1 MIVNYRMKT
10 IEEIREQANRIYN
23 SKYEYLDI
31 DRSGNKSKIIIKCSE
46 HGIFKKY
53 YHDHL
58 VRNQGCPN
66 CSKPSKLDN
75 HSFIKRATI
84 IHNNKYDY
92 SKVDYKNNNVKI
104 CIVCNVHGD
113 FLQTPSNHLSGQN
126 CPKCCKNIK
135 YSINKFIEKAN
146 KIHHNKYNYSLTKYK
161 NIKMKIKII
170 CNEHGE
176 FEQIPEYHLQG
187 YGCYKC
193 SNIVRNVDDFIIKAN
208 MVHKSLY
215 DYSNSNYVSSRE
227 PITIKC
233 KIHGCFSQTPNDH
246 LNGCGCPKCS
256 LGCFSKI
263 AINWLENIEKK
274 EGFYIQHAGNIGE
287 KKIRINN
294 KLFKVDGYC
303 EATNTIYEFY
313 GDFWHGNP
321 LIYDKNEIHPLNKK
335 SYGVLYNETIERET
349 ILRSENYNLITI
361 WESEYYKL

>member
-126 CPKCCKNIK
+126 CPKCC
-135 YSINKFIEKAN
+135 
-146 KIHHNKYNYSLTKYK
+146 K